1 MWIPIGREAPGD
13 DQGEELT
20 VIQIERQLWA
30 ADILTHQVIS
40 DHAIPPA
47 TQILQPVA
55 EENSATVMSM
65 SLKEVFNK

>member
-1 MWIPIGREAPGD
+1 VKLKCGFKAPGD
-13 DQGEELT
+13 EQGEELT

-30 ADILTHQVIS
+30 ADILTHEVIS

-47 TQILQPVA
+47 TQILQLVA

-65 SLKEVFNK
+65 SLKEVFNM